1 MQDTPNPELIMK
13 KYFGHDRFRPF
24 QKEAVQAVTH
34 GKDCICVFPTGAGKS
49 LIYQLSSLLFP
60 SGVTVVISPLI
71 SLMEDQISSLRSA
84 GIPAERCHSGMDEL
98 DQKKAVSLAVQG
110 KIRLF
115 YVSPERIL
123 SDYFH
128 SILNKMNINLIAVDE
143 AHCISAWGQDFRPEY
158 SELHRLRGKILSGQ
172 KPPLLALTATA
183 SSSVMKDI
191 SSDLELK
198 NPEIFKSSFFRKN
211 LHIKIEYPGSE
222 NEKERMLFLA
232 LNSRKKGKAVI
243 YCSTRDK
250 VDSVM
255 KILKENGISSSAYHA
270 GRKTADR
277 ERAQNR
283 FAAGKSDIIVATN
296 AFGMGIDDPDIR
308 TVIHYQIPG
317 SIEEYYQEI
326 GRAGRDGSD
335 SDCILFF
342 ENKDSTIRFFLNR
355 KTKNRERKDVLFEE
369 MRKFALNSSA
379 CRFKAVCSYFG
390 EEIANCGVCDI
401 CTGKIVSARPLEIK
415 EKLNTRK
422 EIQEKKRSTELSFE
436 EKNYIVNTIR
446 NHSGKLGKKITAL
459 LLRGSRSKDIL
470 KRKLE
475 KSEHFSALKH
485 IPEEAIVQCIEE
497 LIGEGKIKV
506 AGKKYPRLCSPEISR
521 IKKTAEKSNTPPPLF
536 RQLKN
541 FRDAE
546 ARKRKWKKFMVF
558 QNIVLK
564 RISEEKPETMD
575 DLLSIK
581 GMGENKCREWGE
593 KILFIVKKSL

>member
-1 MQDTPNPELIMK
+1 MQNTENPELILK
-13 KYFGHDRFRPF
+13 KYFGYDRFRPF
-24 QKEAVQAVTH
+24 QKEAVQAVTQ

-60 SGVTVVISPLI
+60 SGVTIVISPLI
-71 SLMEDQISSLRSA
+71 SLMEDQISSLRSS

-98 DQKKAVSLAVQG
+98 EQKKSVSLAVQG

-123 SDYFH
+123 SSYFH

-158 SELHRLRGKILSGQ
+158 SELHRLRGKIISGQ
-172 KPPLLALTATA
+172 KPPVLALTATA
-183 SSSVMKDI
+183 SASVMKDI

-198 NPEIFKSSFFRKN
+198 NPEIFRSSFFRKN
-211 LHIKIEYPGSE
+211 LHIKIECPE
-222 NEKERMLFLA
+222 NESEKEQMLIRA
-232 LNSRKKGKAVI
+232 LNQKKKGKAVV

-255 KILKENGISSSAYHA
+255 KFLKENGLNSSAYHA

-283 FAAGKSDIIVATN
+283 FAAGKSDIIIATN
-296 AFGMGIDDPDIR
+296 AFGMGINDPDIR

-342 ENKDSTIRFFLNR
+342 ENRDSTVRFFLNR
-355 KTKNRERKDVLFEE
+355 KTKNRERKDILFEE
-369 MRKFALNSSA
+369 MRKFALNSSE
-379 CRFKAVCSYFG
+379 CRFKEVCRYFG
-390 EEIANCGVCDI
+390 EEIGACGSCDV
-401 CTGKIVSARPLEIK
+401 CTGKIDSERSLEISGR
-415 EKLNTRK
+415 LSARK
-422 EIQEKKRSTELSFE
+422 EIQERKRNTELSAE
-436 EKNYIVNTIR
+436 EKNYILNTVR
-446 NHSGKLGKKITAL
+446 NHSGRLGKKMTAL

-485 IPEEAIVQCIEE
+485 IPEEAIIQCTDE
-497 LIGEGKIKV
+497 LIGQGKIRV
-506 AGKKYPRLCSPEISR
+506 AGKKYPRLCSPEAVQSR
-521 IKKTAEKSNTPPPLF
+521 QRTERSNVPAPLF

-575 DLLSIK
+575 DLMNIK

-593 KILFIVKKSL
+593 KILSIVKKSL